1 MKVPLRVLCP
11 TRWTVWAKS
20 LRSVLDN
27 YSILQQLW
35 DCVLDGAIDPD
46 IRAKVIGVK
55 ALMESF
61 DYFFGISIGEL
72 VLGHCDNLSATLQ
85 SSTISAAEGQ
95 HVATMMVST
104 LTKIRTDKSFI
115 LFWDSAQKKATE
127 FDVSDP
133 VLPRRRKMP
142 QRYETGSA
150 TAHFPTTAEDYYR
163 QIYFEVL
170 DNVISTIKASFD
182 QPSYAVY
189 QQSQDHLLKSACG
202 VDCSSEFASVTDFY
216 GDDFSDK
223 QRLLHQFQLHVLLTQ
238 FNNSQSETDL
248 KDVVAF

>member
-1 MKVPLRVLCP
+1 MKAPLDRVLCT

-20 LRSVLDN
+20 LRSVLNN

-35 DCVLDGAIDPD
+35 VCVVDCPD
-46 IRAKVIGVK
+46 IRARVISVK

-61 DYFFGISIGEL
+61 DYFFGISTGEL
-72 VLGHCDNLSATLQ
+72 VLGHCDNFSATLQ

-104 LTKIRTDKSFI
+104 LTKIRTDESFT

-223 QRLLHQFQLHVLLTQ
+223 QHLLHQLQLLLTQ
-238 FNNSQSETDL
+238 FNNSQNETNL